1 MSAVLQQP
9 AQDNLLEVSNLR
21 VTYSGVLALSDVSL
35 VVPRG
40 QIVALVGGNG
50 NGKSTTLRAI
60 AGLNAAEAGQIRFD
74 GAEVQTVPAFK
85 RVPLGLSLVPEG
97 RRLFPRLT
105 ARRNLELGAFTRLDA
120 DEVAA
125 SIDRMFALFPILK
138 ERETQLAGTMSGGE
152 QQMLA
157 IARGLMAQPR
167 LLMLDEPSWG
177 IAPKFVTKVLDVIQ
191 RVNETGV
198 TVLLVEQNLHKALS
212 IAHHGYVIQTGRI
225 VMQGSGSELAAND
238 DVKKA
243 YLGL

>member
-1 MSAVLQQP
+1 MSAS
-9 AQDNLLEVSNLR
+9 LEVTDLR
-21 VTYSGVLALSDVSL
+21 VSHDGVPALNGVSL
-35 VVPRG
+35 RVEAK

-60 AGLNAAEAGQIRFD
+60 AGLNRADAGQIRFD
-74 GAEVQTVPAFK
+74 GRVLNGVAAHD

-105 ARRNLELGAFTRLDA
+105 VRRNLELGAFTRA
-120 DEVAA
+120 SRDEVAA
-125 SIDRMFALFPILK
+125 SIDEMLALFPILK
-138 ERETQLAGTMSGGE
+138 ERAAQLAGTMSGGE

-157 IARGLMAQPR
+157 IARGLMARPR

-191 RVNETGV
+191 RVNERGV
-198 TVLLVEQNLHKALS
+198 AILLVEQNLHKALG
-212 IAHHGYVIQTGRI
+212 IAHRGYVIQTGRI
-225 VMQGSGSELAAND
+225 VMEGDAQALLHDES
-238 DVKKA
+238 VKKA